1 MSAPA
6 SARRD
11 IVTGGIIIGSILL
24 MIGTGSTLMKS
35 AFSGLSNFGGD
46 SDQILGIALLLNMAL
61 AMFSWRRYRDTIH
74 QHDARTVAE
83 ERVQSL
89 ETMANFDSITGLL
102 NRRAFTD
109 QAAALLSNSL
119 RRERAVALLVFDLDN
134 FKNINDVHGHALG
147 DDILRAIAADVKA
160 IAPLNS
166 LLARLDG
173 DEFAMAVVFD
183 PANRET
189 VDKAS
194 EQILSDLSQTRVIQ
208 GTSLANISVS
218 LGICPSGLDCTTIDA
233 MLRRADIAMYSAKH
247 QGRNRF
253 TWFDSS
259 MERELMHRN
268 SLESAMRSGI
278 PNGEFEPYF
287 EQLVDISTGRL
298 TGFEMLARWN
308 HPSRGLIAPDVFIP
322 IAEETG
328 LIVELSMSLLHR
340 AFEEARNWDHS
351 LILAVNISPVQ
362 LRDPWFAQKLVKLLV
377 ETGMQPNRLEIEITE
392 TSLYDNMSL
401 AQSII
406 GSLKNQG
413 IRIALD
419 DFGTGYSSL
428 AHLRAIPFDR
438 IKIDRSFVSSIL
450 ENAESAA
457 IVNAITRLGDSLGL
471 PVTAEGIE
479 DAAIAAR
486 LNELGCHRGQ
496 GWYFGKPC
504 SVAQTRTLLAE
515 RNLLAA
521 TRPNIF
527 KAPAPSILPHQD
539 ETTPTPLIV
548 RR

>member
-1 MSAPA
+1 
-6 SARRD
+6 
-11 IVTGGIIIGSILL
+11 
-24 MIGTGSTLMKS
+24 MIGTGSTLVKS
-35 AFSGLSNFGGD
+35 AFSGLSDFGGD

-89 ETMANFDSITGLL
+89 ETMANFDVITGLL

-189 VDKAS
+189 VDKAA

-268 SLESAMRSGI
+268 SLESAMRTGI

-287 EQLVDISTGRL
+287 EQLVDISNGRL

-308 HPSRGLIAPDVFIP
+308 HPTRGLIAPDVFIP

-521 TRPNIF
+521 ARPNIF
-527 KAPAPSILPHQD
+527 KAPAPSILPLQD
-539 ETTPTPLIV
+539 ETTPTPLII

>member
-194 EQILSDLSQTRVIQ
+194 
-208 GTSLANISVS
+208 
-218 LGICPSGLDCTTIDA
+218 
-233 MLRRADIAMYSAKH
+233 
-247 QGRNRF
+247 
-253 TWFDSS
+253 
-259 MERELMHRN
+259 
-268 SLESAMRSGI
+268 
-278 PNGEFEPYF
+278 
-287 EQLVDISTGRL
+287 
-298 TGFEMLARWN
+298 
-308 HPSRGLIAPDVFIP
+308 
-322 IAEETG
+322 
-328 LIVELSMSLLHR
+328 
-340 AFEEARNWDHS
+340 
-351 LILAVNISPVQ
+351 
-362 LRDPWFAQKLVKLLV
+362 
-377 ETGMQPNRLEIEITE
+377 
-392 TSLYDNMSL
+392 
-401 AQSII
+401 
-406 GSLKNQG
+406 
-413 IRIALD
+413 
-419 DFGTGYSSL
+419 
-428 AHLRAIPFDR
+428 
-438 IKIDRSFVSSIL
+438 
-450 ENAESAA
+450 
-457 IVNAITRLGDSLGL
+457 
-471 PVTAEGIE
+471 
-479 DAAIAAR
+479 
-486 LNELGCHRGQ
+486 
-496 GWYFGKPC
+496 
-504 SVAQTRTLLAE
+504 
-515 RNLLAA
+515 
-521 TRPNIF
+521 
-527 KAPAPSILPHQD
+527 
-539 ETTPTPLIV
+539 
-548 RR
+548 